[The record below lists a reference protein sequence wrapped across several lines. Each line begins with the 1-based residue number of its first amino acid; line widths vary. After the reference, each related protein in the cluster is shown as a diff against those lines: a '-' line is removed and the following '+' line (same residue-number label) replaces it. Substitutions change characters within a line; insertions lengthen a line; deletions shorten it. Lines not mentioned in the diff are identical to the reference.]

1 MSSHFSVNSIY
12 SGSIIFPCLSAMY
25 EFNKIQFEIKNQ
37 RIKLEFNNFEYN
49 KNIWGHGIA
58 EQETNILR
66 SFINSS

>member
-1 MSSHFSVNSIY
+1 
-12 SGSIIFPCLSAMY
+12 MY